1 MKISV
6 VSGGF
11 DPLHSGHIAYIEN
24 AKNLGDLLIVA
35 LNSDEWL
42 VRKKGKFLLPFEER
56 KLIIEKLEMVDKVI
70 AFNDDDGSC
79 SDALYEIIKMY
90 PKDKVILCNGGDR
103 DKNNIPELSVKGI
116 EFAFGIG
123 GNQKKNSSSVIL
135 KNFLYS
141 SENRVWGKFFNLF
154 EEKNIKVKEL
164 IISPNKGMSFQKH
177 FHRNEIWFISKG
189 SCNVNFSKTNSD
201 DFEEYKLKMYD
212 TFMVKKGEWHQI
224 FNSNDYP
231 CHIIEIQYGKKVSE
245 EDIKRLRFYDQN

>member
-79 SDALYEIIKMY
+79 SDALYEIMKMY

-123 GNQKKNSSSVIL
+123 GNQKKNSSSIIL

-212 TFMVKKGEWHQI
+212 LSLI
-224 FNSNDYP
+224 
-231 CHIIEIQYGKKVSE
+231 HI
-245 EDIKRLRFYDQN
+245 